1 MYIGPSRVWWTIHSH
16 VDVHAHTLCIC
27 ILCKHTKCA
36 NRWFPL
42 TRPFCGGA
50 AAGAKHTHT
59 HVHTYTCYTHKH
71 THTDKYY
78 ITCMHAW
85 IHTYID
91 GFLSHILCMIW
102 MYTHDMNMHA
112 SMHKYAHKYIFIYT
126 HTNIYTYQYACIHAH
141 KHAYMNRWFS
151 VAHTFRGAAVAGA
164 ALPLP
169 LPHCSSPRS
178 CVSPFVDGRLITCV
192 HIRHG
197 YIHILHT

>member
-1 MYIGPSRVWWTIHSH
+1 MLMCMHTHYAYVYCANTQSVRIDGFLSRVPSVEVLLQVQNT
-16 VDVHAHTLCIC
+16 
-27 ILCKHTKCA
+27 
-36 NRWFPL
+36 
-42 TRPFCGGA
+42 
-50 AAGAKHTHT
+50 HTHT
-59 HVHTYTCYTHKH
+59 YIHIHATHKKTH
-71 THTDKYY
+71 THKYY
-78 ITCMHAW
+78 ITCMHAY

-112 SMHKYAHKYIFIYT
+112 SMHKYTHKYIFIYT

-192 HIRHG
+192 HIRHA